1 MLLETN
7 KKHKYN
13 QFTQIDFD
21 GDFFTF
27 LLLIVSYSIF

>member
-21 GDFFTF
+21 GDSEDDY
-27 LLLIVSYSIF
+27 LIKNNKI